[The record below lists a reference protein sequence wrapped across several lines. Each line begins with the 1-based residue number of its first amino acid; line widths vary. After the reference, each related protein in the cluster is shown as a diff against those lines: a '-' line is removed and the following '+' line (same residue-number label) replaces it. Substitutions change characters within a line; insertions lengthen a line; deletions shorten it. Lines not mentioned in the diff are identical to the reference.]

1 MLSYCTSLHAHQW
14 ADKRAS
20 VIWEKVYLETSARTQ
35 IPSSLRV
42 GLEVGGI
49 PISPFSCGALGSPH
63 KDFARGH
70 YPSDRPITTITVPGR
85 SQPPAHPA
93 AATGLWLCPPLTGTP
108 GLFPASPGQSP
119 LPPLL
124 PSVDSLST
132 EAGCGSPPAGCRS
145 GRSFHLTFPPWPM
158 APNTA
163 HGTWLPVA
171 GACP

>member
-1 MLSYCTSLHAHQW
+1 MLSYCTSLHGHQW

-20 VIWEKVYLETSARTQ
+20 VFWEKVYLETSARTQ
-35 IPSSLRV
+35 IPSSLCV

-70 YPSDRPITTITVPGR
+70 HPSDRPITTITVPGR
-85 SQPPAHPA
+85 SQPPAQPA
-93 AATGLWLCPPLTGTP
+93 AVTRLWLCPPLTGTR
-108 GLFPASPGQSP
+108 GLFPASPGQSH

-132 EAGCGSPPAGCRS
+132 EAGCGSPPPGCRPAVLPT
-145 GRSFHLTFPPWPM
+145 LTCPPSPM

-163 HGTWLPVA
+163 HGTRLPVA